1 MKKEDIVAGN
11 KIIAEFIGYTY
22 YGHNT
27 TTNDAGWKRKDTP
40 IGKSITEEVGKR
52 NYLCRRHDGLRFDN
66 SWDWLLP
73 AYKKLGTE
81 LEKLSNDIKSYKGC
95 SWVSKQA
102 TLQHIDDCDSAIR
115 CEIWGVR
122 IIDAFY
128 GIVETIKW
136 YNKNKNKEW
145 LKDK

>member
-1 MKKEDIVAGN
+1 MTKKQILEGN
-11 KIIAEFIGYTY
+11 IIIAEFMNEKLDPSKIISDKTEGKNLWVNLIKMELGTEIPTY
-22 YGHNT
+22 
-27 TTNDAGWKRKDTP
+27 DK
-40 IGKSITEEVGKR
+40 
-52 NYLCRRHDGLRFDN
+52 

-81 LEKLSNDIKSYKGC
+81 LKKLSSDIKSYKRC

-102 TLQHIDDCDSAIR
+102 TLAHIDNCDAVIR

-122 IIDAFY
+122 ILDAFN
-128 GIVETIKW
+128 GIAETIKW
-136 YNKNKNKEW
+136 YNKNKDFKKC

>member
-1 MKKEDIVAGN
+1 MKLTEEQILEGN
-11 KIIAEFIGYTY
+11 KIIAQFMSKEDAHRFLFDKL
-22 YGHNT
+22 NT
-27 TTNDAGWKRKDTP
+27 KA
-40 IGKSITEEVGKR
+40 I
-52 NYLCRRHDGLRFDN
+52 YHL

-81 LEKLSNDIKSYKGC
+81 LKKMSNDIKSYKGC

-102 TLQHIDDCDSAIR
+102 TLKHIDDCDAVIR

-122 IIDAFY
+122 IIDAFN

-136 YNKNKNKEW
+136 YNNNKDNKQW
-145 LKDK
+145 LKNSNEDSARIKELISKQQNA